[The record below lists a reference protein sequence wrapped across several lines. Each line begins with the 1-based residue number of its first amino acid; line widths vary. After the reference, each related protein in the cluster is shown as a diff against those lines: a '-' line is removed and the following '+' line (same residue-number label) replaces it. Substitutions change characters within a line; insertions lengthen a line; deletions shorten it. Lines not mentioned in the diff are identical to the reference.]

1 MHYVQTDGS
10 VLASD
15 GACINFLSCMYDL
28 SRPITLDKVQP
39 MYAFHPQSRVRIAD
53 DETRLKMTPDQVRQ
67 FVATGVGG

>member
-1 MHYVQTDGS
+1 
-10 VLASD
+10 
-15 GACINFLSCMYDL
+15 MYDL

-67 FVATGVGG
+67 FVASGVGKCLMFVGVVRHCLGG